1 MATLLWRTQI
11 SQQLFIDILEKTFYR
26 SKYFYV
32 RIGFWNDDGFMFE
45 GLTFNFDEYVQLFK
59 RINEETGEEIVISN
73 GKRRFGFDPRRR
85 RFKLVIDRP
94 NGSLPYVFDAIV
106 APSELEILKFVD
118 LELLLSLTIEMRLD
132 F

>member
-1 MATLLWRTQI
+1 MTTLLWRTQI

-45 GLTFNFDEYVQLFK
+45 GVTFNFNEYVQFFN

-73 GKRRFGFDPRRR
+73 GKRQFGFDPRRR
-85 RFKLVIDRP
+85 RFKLVIERQ
-94 NGSLPYVFDAIV
+94 NGALLYVFDAIV
-106 APSELEILKFVD
+106 APSEVEILKFVD
-118 LELLLSLTIEMRLD
+118 LELLLSLTIEMQLD